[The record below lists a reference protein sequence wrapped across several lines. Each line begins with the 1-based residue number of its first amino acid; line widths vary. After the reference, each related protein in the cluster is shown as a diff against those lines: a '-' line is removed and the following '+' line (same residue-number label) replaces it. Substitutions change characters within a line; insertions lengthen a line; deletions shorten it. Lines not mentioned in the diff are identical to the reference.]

1 MLRRR
6 AKPNRRLGEQG
17 SMRLTHRFVQVVAI
31 VAIVASGCAGYW
43 YGKHPSSSAIS
54 ELTVWVD
61 QFCRINAVEINGGRQ
76 VSRQEVLAR
85 LHLPPASGLLTT
97 DLARLRRSLESHPW
111 IQHAEMRRVFP
122 DTLVIDLQEREPA
135 AVLRTGERDLLIGQ
149 DGGVIT
155 EVLPGTYEEFPVLTG
170 IGYAQALTRRP
181 DITERLLAG
190 ITLAGLLVEAGASGM
205 EVDLRVPGDM
215 VAYYNGFHIRFG
227 DSGFED
233 KLDRYRRLTGT
244 MPGVESTTPEQP
256 SRGMGRRPSEVEVDL
271 RFQDRVIVRDK
282 GGKQGWGEKTKSS

>member
-6 AKPNRRLGEQG
+6 AKPNRRLGEA
-17 SMRLTHRFVQVVAI
+17 STLRLTHRLVRVLTI
-31 VAIVASGCAGYW
+31 VAIVASGCTGYW
-43 YGKHPSSSAIS
+43 YGKHPSSSVMT
-54 ELTVWVD
+54 ELTVWAD

-85 LHLPPASGLLTT
+85 LRLPPAPGLLTT
-97 DLARLRRSLESHPW
+97 DLAQLRRSLESHPW
-111 IQHAEMRRVFP
+111 IQHAEIRRVFP
-122 DTLVIDLQEREPA
+122 DTLVVDLQEREPA

-155 EVLPGTYEEFPVLTG
+155 EVMPGTYEEFPVLTG
-170 IGYAQALTRRP
+170 IGYAQAVTRRP

-190 ITLAGLLVEAGASGM
+190 ITLASLLVEAGANGM

-227 DSGFED
+227 DGGFED
-233 KLDRYRRLTGT
+233 KLDRYRRLTGK
-244 MPGVESTTPEQP
+244 MPGAESVPPEQLP
-256 SRGMGRRPSEVEVDL
+256 ASMGRRPTEVEVDL

-282 GGKQGWGEKTKSS
+282 GGKHGWGEKTKSS